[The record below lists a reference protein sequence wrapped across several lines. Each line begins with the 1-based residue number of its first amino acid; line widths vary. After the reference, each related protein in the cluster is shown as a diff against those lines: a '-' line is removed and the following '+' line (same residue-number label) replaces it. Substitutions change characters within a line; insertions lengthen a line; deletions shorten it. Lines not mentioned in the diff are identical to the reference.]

1 MTKILSVVIP
11 MYNMHDHISKCVSSL
26 LRAEQVDDI
35 DVVVV
40 NDGSTDDSLSIARSF
55 ESSHPDT
62 VRVIDKPN
70 GHYGSAVNAGLAVAV
85 GKYVKTLDSDDWF
98 DSAVFDDFISA
109 LKTTDADCVMSNYVD
124 VYSDGTVARRH
135 RFPFEGEN
143 VISVAQLVADEW
155 NWHFR
160 QQVVTYKT
168 ELVRSVGYRQVEGVS
183 YSDNQWVS
191 SPFARVRTV
200 YVFGGC
206 LYQYLIGREGQSV
219 GAAFLK
225 SHFRDFFAV
234 FRAMMDDRRLFE
246 GSAEDNVRLHEK
258 CIDLFVRDK
267 YRKAI
272 VQWPDELRDEIE
284 EFDALLKNW
293 PDVYERAASIRLSRH
308 YPVKL
313 VAMWR
318 KGHDSLRLRMAV
330 ALLNFFHK

>member
-1 MTKILSVVIP
+1 MTKILTVVIP
-11 MYNMHDHISKCVSSL
+11 MYNMHDHIAQCVSSL
-26 LRAEQVDDI
+26 LSARQVDDI

-40 NDGSTDDSLSIARSF
+40 NDGSTDDCLSIARSF
-55 ESSHPDT
+55 ERSHPGS

-70 GHYGSAVNAGLAVAV
+70 GHYGSAVNAGLAVAR
-85 GKYVKTLDSDDWF
+85 GKYVKTLDADDWF
-98 DSAVFDDFISA
+98 DSAVFDDFIGA
-109 LKTTDADCVMSNYVD
+109 LKATDADCVLSNYVD
-124 VYSDGTVARRH
+124 VYPDGTVVRRH
-135 RFPFEGEN
+135 RSPFEGGS
-143 VISVAQLVADEW
+143 VISVAQMVADKR
-155 NWHFR
+155 NWHFS

-168 ELVRSVGYRQVEGVS
+168 EIVRSVGYRQVEGVS

-191 SPFARVRTV
+191 GPFARVRTV

-219 GAAFLK
+219 CGAFLK

-272 VQWPDELRDEIE
+272 VQWPGELGKEIE

-293 PDVYERAASIRLSRH
+293 PDVYERAAGLRLSRH

-313 VAMWR
+313 VALWR
-318 KGHDSLRLRMAV
+318 KGHDSRSLRLAV
-330 ALLNFFHK
+330 ALQRFFHK